1 MYINILPIGFYGEKQ
16 MKELTKI
23 EQYNLLKKVKSE
35 LKNNTGGICCHLRYA
50 IAAYIDVPF
59 IHDNEIK
66 DYIPCFTYSH
76 ICELTKGTI
85 VYPTGTI
92 HWWEKGN
99 SVIRRYVLNLLMCE
113 LSDPQF
119 NK

>member
-1 MYINILPIGFYGEKQ
+1 
-16 MKELTKI
+16 MKALTET

-35 LKNNTGGICCHLRYA
+35 LKGNTGGICCHLRYA
-50 IAAYIDVPF
+50 IAEYIDVPF
-59 IHDNEIK
+59 IHDNEIS
-66 DYIPCFTYSH
+66 DYIPCFTYNH
-76 ICELTKGTI
+76 ICELTERTNA
-85 VYPTGTI
+85 YPTGTI

-99 SVIRRYVLNLLMCE
+99 SVVRRYVVNLLMCE